1 MLSGKNVA
9 FYVSLALFIAAVSAG
24 IILMIKSSG
33 SGSPGIEILLPT
45 ATSTPELRV
54 HVSGAV
60 AVPGVYA
67 LKEGDRLVDAI
78 DAAGGASEGALLSC
92 INLAARVEDEDHF
105 HVPGPAESCQG
116 TPSVPTTGEN
126 VRIDLNT
133 ATVELLQT
141 LPNIGE
147 ARARAITAFRAMVPS
162 SLWRRLRTC
171 PISAPLSTRA
181 SGTWCRACPNK
192 LGGMRNWKG

>member
-1 MLSGKNVA
+1 MLSGKNIA
-9 FYVSLALFIAAVSAG
+9 FYVALALFIAALVAG
-24 IILMIKSSG
+24 IILTIKSSG

-45 ATSTPELRV
+45 ETPTPELRV
-54 HVSGAV
+54 HMSGAV

-78 DAAGGASEGALLSC
+78 DAAGGAREGAQLSC

-105 HVPGPAESCQG
+105 HVPGPAEPCEG
-116 TPSVPTTGEN
+116 TPSVTTGEEDAGIN
-126 VRIDLNT
+126 LNT

-147 ARARAITAFRAMVPS
+147 ARARAITAFRENNGPFESVEEIVGVPGIGPAIYES
-162 SLWRRLRTC
+162 IRDLVHVGPATQLG
-171 PISAPLSTRA
+171 P
-181 SGTWCRACPNK
+181 GTQ
-192 LGGMRNWKG
+192 

>member
-147 ARARAITAFRAMVPS
+147 ARARAITAFRESNGPFESVEEITDVPNIGPAIYES
-162 SLWRRLRTC
+162 IRDLVQVV
-171 PISAPLSTRA
+171 PA
-181 SGTWCRACPNK
+181 SR
-192 LGGMRNWKG
+192 